1 MPNKKLTKTKEI
13 LSAIRDSVSPTS
25 IYNKLIKERINAHL
39 YKIYIKQPNK
49 SKTGTVVHIFPIPK
63 NKFKQLVKRKL
74 ICIVYNNLRY
84 QHFIITNKGKKLIQS
99 DLLTNKINRT
109 HFTKINSGYHWF
121 NNLPTITIE
130 DNSIGIIHSTAAAAA
145 TCENFSVYTM
155 EYII

>member
-25 IYNKLIKERINAHL
+25 IYNKLVKERINAHL

-49 SKTGTVVHIFPIPK
+49 SKTETVARIFPIPK

-109 HFTKINSGYHWF
+109 HFAKINSGY
-121 NNLPTITIE
+121 NLPTITTETITAE
-130 DNSIGIIHSTAAAAA
+130 NVETLYLARYSTDAINYANSSGYA
-145 TCENFSVYTM
+145 V
-155 EYII
+155 